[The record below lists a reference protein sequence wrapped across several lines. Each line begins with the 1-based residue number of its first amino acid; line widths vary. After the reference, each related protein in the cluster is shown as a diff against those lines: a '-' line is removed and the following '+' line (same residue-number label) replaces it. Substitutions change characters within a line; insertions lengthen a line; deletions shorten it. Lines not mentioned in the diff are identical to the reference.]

1 MVKQRLRLRFEKR
14 GEISLLSHHD
24 LMRLFERAARRA
36 GLPIAMTEGFNPR
49 PRMSFPLALGVG
61 VEALREIVEMDLSD
75 WVHPGEIQRRL
86 NEQLPPG
93 LRMTECRAISPRA
106 TAQVDSVVYEIELA
120 VPLPADFTPE
130 AVLQARELPIVRTR
144 EDRRKEMDVRPY
156 LLDLRGA
163 GQGWVV
169 HLRVTPSG
177 SVRPEEVVTILAH
190 VAGTN
195 VPAAKIT
202 RTHVNIVA
210 DAEGLRRLQRKT

>member
-24 LMRLFERAARRA
+24 LMRLFERSARRA

-61 VEALREIVEMDLSD
+61 VEALREVVEMDLSD
-75 WVHPGEIQRRL
+75 WLHPAEVQRRL
-86 NEQLPPG
+86 NEQLPAG
-93 LRMTECRAISPRA
+93 LRMTECRAIAPRD

-120 VPLPADFTPE
+120 APLPVAFTPD
-130 AVLQARELPIVRTR
+130 ALLQAKELRTVRTR
-144 EDRRKEMDVRPY
+144 EDRQKEIDVRPY
-156 LLDLRGA
+156 LLDMQGG
-163 GQGWVV
+163 GQKWVV

-177 SVRPEEVVTILAH
+177 SVRPEEVVAVMADATHTKISCAR
-190 VAGTN
+190 
-195 VPAAKIT
+195 IT

-210 DAEGLRRLQRKT
+210 DAESQRRLHRTT